1 MMRRNKKEPQRP
13 PTNKPE
19 LPSELNKR
27 MERYNRALNDGYQ
40 EGFEYGYKSF
50 ETHFDGTSII
60 IPCYN
65 EVKSVRRCIES
76 IMSRTDSAYEIIVV
90 DNHSQDGTG
99 HYLKQL
105 DGVVRYHILP
115 GHYGFT
121 GAANRGL
128 MMAKGTTLM
137 LLDHHAV
144 VTDKWLDNMLRCL
157 ESDPDGGMVGAVSNG
172 LEGVQ
177 HFDMSFKSIESMHKF
192 ASWNNNGDP
201 ARWGT
206 AEKLSAKCLLFRR
219 ELLEKVGFLDEGF
232 REEGA
237 AEEDF
242 CIRAKLQGF
251 SLAYAGDAFIH
262 FEAPDKETA
271 GQEDAE
277 TDKSAPDDYTDKWIK
292 PKEVLYRYAGKAAMS
307 RADSGTPETPQGQ
320 LSGVTA
326 FYPQAIAVKG
336 LTDTIFWI
344 EDGLRRPVEGIWDG
358 PVIQVSQL
366 DLRQWKIGNVLKEGE
381 SLLKLNLVQG
391 HSGPGIRHG
400 CVSAGS
406 DGEMYYLENGG
417 KRAVLS
423 PLAAKAWKLN
433 LRRSVSLT
441 DEELHAIPDGLPII
455 APVCLRQAL

>member
-1 MMRRNKKEPQRP
+1 MRRNKKEPQRLAN
-13 PTNKPE
+13 NKPE
-19 LPSELNKR
+19 LPSDLSKR
-27 MERYNRALNDGYQ
+27 MEHYNRALNDGYQ

-50 ETHFDGTSII
+50 ERHFDGTSII

-65 EVKSVRRCIES
+65 ELKSVRSCIEA
-76 IMSRTDSAYEIIVV
+76 IMSHTDSAYEIIVV
-90 DNHSQDGTG
+90 DNHSQDGTA

-115 GHYGFT
+115 GHYGFA

-128 MMAKGTTLM
+128 MMAKGTTLL

-177 HFDMSFKSIESMHKF
+177 HFDMSFKSIESMQKF

-206 AEKLSAKCLLFRR
+206 ADKLSLKCLLFKRD
-219 ELLEKVGFLDEGF
+219 LLDKVGFLDEGF
-232 REEGA
+232 REERA

-242 CIRAKLQGF
+242 CIRARLQGY
-251 SLAYAGDAFIH
+251 SLAYAGDAFVH
-262 FEAPDKETA
+262 FDAQDKETA
-271 GQEDAE
+271 EQDVAG
-277 TDKSAPDDYTDKWIK
+277 TDIPDSIHYTDKWIK
-292 PKEVLYRYAGKAAMS
+292 PKEVLYRYAGKTALS
-307 RADSGTPETPQGQ
+307 RSDSGKPESPQAK

-326 FYPQAIAVKG
+326 YYPQAIAVKG

-344 EDGLRRPVEGIWDG
+344 ENGLRRPVEGIWDG
-358 PVIQVSQL
+358 TVFQVSQL
-366 DLRQWKIGNVLKEGE
+366 DLRQWKIGSVLKEAE
-381 SLLKLNLVQG
+381 SQLKLNLIQG
-391 HSGPGIRHG
+391 HSGPGVWHG
-400 CVSAGS
+400 CVSSSSNG
-406 DGEMYYLENGG
+406 DMYYLENGT
-417 KRAVLS
+417 KRAILS

-433 LRRSVSLT
+433 SRRTVSLT
-441 DEELHAIPDGLPII
+441 DEELQAIPDGLPII
-455 APVCLRQAL
+455 APVRLRQAL